1 MLNQIDE
8 IIMRALREDMPTVD
22 LTSEWLFDDSMKSK
36 AKLIAKENGVLA
48 GLSVFVQTFKYVDS
62 RHEVTCF
69 FADGDCVQRGDVVAE
84 IVGPTKSMLYAE
96 RTALNFLQ
104 RMSGIATATRFYVDE
119 VSGLA
124 AKIVDTRKTVPGLRL
139 FDKMAVRSGGGMN
152 HRFNL
157 SDGILIKDNHIK
169 AAGGVR
175 EAIARIKS
183 TAPHTVRI
191 EIEVESL
198 EMLEQAIDAGADIVM
213 LDNMSVQM
221 MKQAVSINQGRVI
234 LEASGNMSLER
245 VREVA
250 KTGVDL
256 ISVGALTHSVHALD
270 LSLKFE

>member
-22 LTSEWLFDDSMKSK
+22 LTSEWLFKGSMMSK

-48 GLSVFVQTFKYVDS
+48 GLSVFDQTFKCVDA

-69 FADGDCVQRGDVVAE
+69 FADGDRVQRGDVVAE

-104 RMSGIATATRFYVDE
+104 RMSGIATATRSYVDE

-213 LDNMSVQM
+213 LDNMSVTM
-221 MKQAVSINQGRVI
+221 MNQAVAINQGRVI

-250 KTGVDL
+250 MSGVDL
-256 ISVGALTHSVHALD
+256 ISVGALTHSVFALD

>member
-1 MLNQIDE
+1 MLNQIDK

-22 LTSEWLFDDSMKSK
+22 LTSEWLFDDSMTSK

-48 GLSVFVQTFKYVDS
+48 GLSVFVQTFKCVDV

-69 FADGDCVQRGDVVAE
+69 FADGDRVQRGDVVAE

-104 RMSGIATATRFYVDE
+104 RMSGIATATRSYVDE

-250 KTGVDL
+250 KTGVDH